1 LKPRQRSRPL
11 CLVWWPVSHVFF
23 SLCRIIVQYKWVHNL
38 EQDLSHWC
46 VSERAS
52 SYHHYY
58 ESICSSFKSLVGF
71 RSLNLWQL

>member
-1 LKPRQRSRPL
+1 MHKPES
-11 CLVWWPVSHVFF
+11 CVNKKSDLVQMREILTNSI
-23 SLCRIIVQYKWVHNL
+23 LIIVQYKWVHNL

-58 ESICSSFKSLVGF
+58 DFIVNEICILCDRYGEE
-71 RSLNLWQL
+71 